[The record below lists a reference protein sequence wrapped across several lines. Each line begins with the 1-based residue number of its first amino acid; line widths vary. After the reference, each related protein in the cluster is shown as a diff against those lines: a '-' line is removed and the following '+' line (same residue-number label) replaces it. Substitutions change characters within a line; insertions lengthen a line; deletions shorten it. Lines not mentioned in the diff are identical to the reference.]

1 MSRGLTAAQIVAAGD
16 YLTADFDPGS
26 LTVNQLLGVFGYH
39 NITFPGNY
47 TKPKLVDLFNDAI
60 KANATKLRRERVNK
74 ANSIASDEGI
84 TNGHTGELLRQKVRL
99 SHRAGNRALRAS
111 FPGASGCK
119 AHFASAVT
127 RTHGCLGGGCPAA
140 TGAGASS
147 FL

>member
-47 TKPKLVDLFNDAI
+47 TKPKLVDLFNDSI

-99 SHRAGNRALRAS
+99 SRRARGMALRARL
-111 FPGASGCK
+111 PGASGCK

-140 TGAGASS
+140 IGAGASS